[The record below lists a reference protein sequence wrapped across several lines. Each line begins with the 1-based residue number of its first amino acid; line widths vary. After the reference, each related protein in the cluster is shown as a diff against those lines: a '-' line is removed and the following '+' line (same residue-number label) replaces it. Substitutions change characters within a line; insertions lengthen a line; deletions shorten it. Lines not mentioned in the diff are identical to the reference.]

1 MTLDDIRRLD
11 PDGMYDAIRTFPEQ
25 WQEGR
30 QRAMAADLP
39 ALNAAEFSQVL
50 VAGMGGSAI
59 GGDLLRTLALDA
71 AAVPIY
77 VSRSYTVPAWVG
89 AETLVVVSSYSGNTE
104 ETLSAMEVA
113 QAQGATVVC
122 IASGGEVIERARAQR
137 LPHLT
142 VPGGMQPRAALG
154 YSLTTSLTLAERIG
168 LLDLGQASWDETQ
181 ALLAEK
187 AEVWSQVEGNEALDL
202 AEALQGKLPFIYSG
216 EGLLEAVNVRWR
228 NQIHENAKTLATGN
242 VWPELNHNEIMGWEH
257 DTGLLEYI
265 AVVVLR
271 DAGEHPQVRRRID
284 VTRDLLAKRAALWQ
298 EVTSQ
303 GQSTLARVMSLVHYG
318 DWVSFYLAFLN
329 GVDPTPVGLI
339 QQLKETLAKG

>member
-1 MTLDDIRRLD
+1 MTLNDIRRLD

-30 QRAMAADLP
+30 QRALDADLP
-39 ALNAAEFSQVL
+39 PIDAADFSQVL
-50 VAGMGGSAI
+50 VVGMGGSAI

-71 AAVPIY
+71 AAVPVF

-104 ETLSAMEVA
+104 ETLSAMEAA
-113 QAQGATVVC
+113 QARGATVVC
-122 IASGGEVIERARAQR
+122 IASGGEVIERARAQN
-137 LPHLT
+137 LPYLT
-142 VPGGMQPRAALG
+142 VPGGLQPRAALG

-181 ALLAEK
+181 ALLEQQAE
-187 AEVWSQVEGNEALDL
+187 ALSQLASNAALDL
-202 AEALQGKLPFIYSG
+202 ADALHGKLPFIYSS

-257 DTGLLEYI
+257 SPGLLAHI

-271 DAGEHPQVRRRID
+271 DAGEHPQVSRRIE
-284 VTRDLLAKRAALWQ
+284 VTRGLLAERAALWQ
-298 EVTSQ
+298 EVESQ
-303 GQSTLARVMSLVHYG
+303 GQSALARVMSLVHHG
-318 DWVSFYLAFLN
+318 DWVSFYLAILN

-339 QQLKETLAKG
+339 QELKQTLAKG

>member
-1 MTLDDIRRLD
+1 MILDDIRRIDLN
-11 PDGMYDAIRTFPEQ
+11 GMYDAIRTFPEQ

-30 QRAMAADLP
+30 QRALEAGLPPLDAAD
-39 ALNAAEFSQVL
+39 FSQVL
-50 VAGMGGSAI
+50 VVGMGGSAI

-71 AAVPIY
+71 AVVPIL

-89 AETLVVVSSYSGNTE
+89 TETLVVVSSYSGNTE
-104 ETLSAMEVA
+104 ETLSAMDAA
-113 QAQGATVVC
+113 QEQGATIVC
-122 IASGGEVIERARAQR
+122 IASGGEVIERAQVQH

-142 VPGGMQPRAALG
+142 VPGGLQPRAALG

-181 ALLAEK
+181 TLLEEK
-187 AEVWSQVEGNEALDL
+187 AAALGQLEGNEAQDL
-202 AEALQGKLPFIYSG
+202 AQDLHGKLPFIYSS

-228 NQIHENAKTLATGN
+228 NQIQENAKTLATGN

-257 DTGLLEYI
+257 DTGLLEHI

-271 DAGEHPQVRRRID
+271 DAGEHPQVGRRIQ
-284 VTRDLLAKRAALWQ
+284 VTQGLLAERAALWQ
-298 EVTSQ
+298 DVDSQ
-303 GQSTLARVMSLVHYG
+303 GESKLARVMSLVHHG
-318 DWVSFYLAFLN
+318 DWVSFYLAILN

-339 QQLKETLAKG
+339 QQLKKTLAKG